1 MGRAKLPRKSTNIDM
16 TAMCDVAF
24 LLLSFFILTTKFKP
38 AEAIAVTTPSSVAAK
53 VAPDKDVVLIT
64 IDKDGKVFLTM
75 DNEQIKEVVANTLN
89 STMNLGVDVNA
100 FKKAGFYGAPFSGL
114 ASFLQIPEE
123 KRKGDLLPGIP
134 VKDSA
139 DNQLNTW
146 VRVIKDAY
154 LGKKMNLLVKGD
166 NASKFPAFK
175 AVIDAFKKNDEQK
188 FQMVTNPES
197 VPTGSELWKTNQ
209 IKVKILCSPMA
220 YILGWLLF

>member
-1 MGRAKLPRKSTNIDM
+1 
-16 TAMCDVAF
+16 
-24 LLLSFFILTTKFKP
+24 
-38 AEAIAVTTPSSVAAK
+38 
-53 VAPDKDVVLIT
+53 
-64 IDKDGKVFLTM
+64 M

-89 STMNLGVDVNA
+89 TTMNLGVDVNA
-100 FKKAGFYGAPFSGL
+100 FKKAGFFGAPFSGL

-197 VPTGSELWKTNQ
+197 VPTGSELWKLT
-209 IKVKILCSPMA
+209 MA
-220 YILGWLLF
+220 GEKREE